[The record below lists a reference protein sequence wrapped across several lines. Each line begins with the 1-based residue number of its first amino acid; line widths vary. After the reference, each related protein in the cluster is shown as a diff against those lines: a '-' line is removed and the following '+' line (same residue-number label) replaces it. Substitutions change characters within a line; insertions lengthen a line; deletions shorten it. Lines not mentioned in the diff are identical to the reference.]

1 MGECFIASLTRMNQ
15 TKPSVSATAES
26 TFTYATHTS
35 LRDAPED
42 MQDEAAKRLRPVRD
56 AASSGG
62 SIEDAGSATA
72 GLPSKEAVV
81 GYGLEDSMEVG
92 PCSL

>member
-1 MGECFIASLTRMNQ
+1 MNQ

-26 TFTYATHTS
+26 TFTYATHTT
-35 LRDAPED
+35 LRDAPDD

-62 SIEDAGSATA
+62 SNKDADSAPA
-72 GLPSKEAVV
+72 GLPSMEAVV
-81 GYGLEDSMEVG
+81 GYGLEDSIEVS
-92 PCSL
+92 PSIL